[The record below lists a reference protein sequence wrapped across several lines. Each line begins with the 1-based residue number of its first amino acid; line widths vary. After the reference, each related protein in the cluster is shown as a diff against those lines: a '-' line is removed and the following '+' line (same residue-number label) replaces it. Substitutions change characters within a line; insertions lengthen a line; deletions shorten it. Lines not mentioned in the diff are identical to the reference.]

1 VDRPWTDNV
10 RREQSARRRKAP
22 DVLSLEDIISERFDF
37 ESPELVAA
45 FDDLPL
51 WSAPFGLLLLDT
63 VRMRPS
69 LRALDIGSGSGFP
82 LLELAQRLG
91 PESQVVGLDPWRS
104 AAQRARLKARFYRVA
119 NVELVEGVAEQ
130 MPFPDAHFDL
140 VVSNNGLN
148 NVEDPDRS
156 LAECARVSAPGAQLV
171 FTANLPETMQ
181 AFYDVFSE
189 MLRATGHADRVMA
202 LGAHIAAKRPTR
214 AVWEARV
221 RKAGLT
227 LDRVLESRFL
237 WRFASGRALLRHG
250 FIRLGFLDGWKA
262 VLAPDDVLPVFRE
275 LERRLDGLAQVK
287 GEIALGIPY
296 ACYDCRR

>member
-1 VDRPWTDNV
+1 MLT
-10 RREQSARRRKAP
+10 
-22 DVLSLEDIISERFDF
+22 LEDILAEKFDF
-37 ESPELVAA
+37 ESPDLVTA
-45 FDDLPL
+45 FDELPL
-51 WSAPFGLLLLDT
+51 WSAPFGLMLLDT
-63 VRMRPS
+63 VRLRPS
-69 LRALDIGSGSGFP
+69 LRALDVGSGAGFP

-91 PESQVVGLDPWRS
+91 PEARVVGIDPWRS
-104 AAQRARLKARFYRVA
+104 AADRARLKARFYRVD

-148 NVEDPDRS
+148 NVRDPERA
-156 LAECARVSAPGAQLV
+156 LAECGRVSAPGAQLV

-189 MLRATGHADRVMA
+189 VLRATGHATRVEA
-202 LGAHIAAKRPTR
+202 LTAHIAAKRPAR
-214 AVWEARV
+214 VVWEARI
-221 RKAGLT
+221 REAGLT

-250 FIRLGFLDGWKA
+250 FIRLGFLDAWKA
-262 VLAPDDVLPVFRE
+262 VLPPDDVLPVFRE
-275 LERRLDGLAQVK
+275 LEQRLDGVARAK
-287 GEIALGIPY
+287 GDVALGIPY

>member
-1 VDRPWTDNV
+1 MCGALTP
-10 RREQSARRRKAP
+10 
-22 DVLSLEDIISERFDF
+22 VLTLEEILAEHFDLESSEV
-37 ESPELVAA
+37 VAA
-45 FDDLPL
+45 FDELPL

-63 VRMRPS
+63 VRLRPS
-69 LRALDIGSGSGFP
+69 LRALDVGSGAGFP

-91 PESQVVGLDPWRS
+91 PEANVVGLDPWRS
-104 AAQRARLKARFYRVA
+104 AADRARLKARFYRVD

-148 NVEDPDRS
+148 NVRDPDRA

-171 FTANLPETMQ
+171 FTANLPETMRT
-181 AFYDVFSE
+181 FYDVFSE
-189 MLRATGHADRVMA
+189 VLRATGHADRVEA
-202 LGAHIAAKRPTR
+202 LASHIAAKRPTR
-214 AVWEARV
+214 AVWEARI
-221 RKAGLT
+221 RRTGLT
-227 LDRVLESRFL
+227 LDRVLEDSFL

-262 VLAPDDVLPVFRE
+262 VLEPDDVLHVFRE
-275 LERRLDGLAQVK
+275 VEQRLDGVARTQ
-287 GEIALGIPY
+287 GEIALAIPY